1 LFLVGS
7 IERIFVMLLHISH
20 DNYVRA
26 ELIAAV
32 LRPDSSPVKRL
43 RKSAEEKGRLIDA
56 TSGHRT
62 RSVVVL
68 STGQVVLT
76 SLNTKTLW
84 QRAHKAGSFN
94 DNSSVF
100 EGGFSHEF

>member
-1 LFLVGS
+1 VGS

-20 DNYVRA
+20 DNYVRR

-43 RKSAEEKGRLIDA
+43 RKSAEQKGKLIDA

-68 STGQVVLT
+68 TTGQVVLT

-84 QRAHKAGSFN
+84 QRSNKAGLFN
-94 DNSSVF
+94 DSSPAF
-100 EGGFSHEF
+100 EDGFSHEF

>member
-1 LFLVGS
+1 M
-7 IERIFVMLLHISH
+7 ERIFVMLLHISH

-43 RKSAEEKGRLIDA
+43 RKNAEEKGRLIDA
-56 TSGHRT
+56 TSGNRT

-84 QRAHKAGSFN
+84 QRAHKAGTFN
-94 DNSSVF
+94 DNSPDFQS
-100 EGGFSHEF
+100 GFSHEF